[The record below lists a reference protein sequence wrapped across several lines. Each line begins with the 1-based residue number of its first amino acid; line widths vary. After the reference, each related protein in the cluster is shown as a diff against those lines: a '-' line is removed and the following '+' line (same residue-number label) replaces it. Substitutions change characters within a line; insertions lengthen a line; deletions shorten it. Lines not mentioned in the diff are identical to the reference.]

1 MLLRM
6 PKLDEAPRMLR
17 HFGTGGLCAALYG
30 RSVSSR
36 GKSNRAVIKHRA
48 MYFTVTA
55 GPWLLLPQSAGQH
68 RETARRLDRPI
79 GESGRVSALRRL
91 C

>member
-17 HFGTGGLCAALYG
+17 HFGSGGLCAALYG

-36 GKSNRAVIKHRA
+36 GESNRAVIKHRA
-48 MYFTVTA
+48 MSCISPSQPGLSFSFPNPPASIGRRRVGWTVPSVNRA
-55 GPWLLLPQSAGQH
+55 A
-68 RETARRLDRPI
+68 
-79 GESGRVSALRRL
+79 
-91 C
+91 

>member
-17 HFGTGGLCAALYG
+17 HFGTCTGGLCAALYG

-48 MYFTVTA
+48 MYFTVT
-55 GPWLLLPQSAGQH
+55 GG
-68 RETARRLDRPI
+68 
-79 GESGRVSALRRL
+79 L
-91 C
+91 CPLEGSQTVR

>member
-55 GPWLLLPQSAGQH
+55 GP
-68 RETARRLDRPI
+68 
-79 GESGRVSALRRL
+79 
-91 C
+91 